1 MKLQRREKIFVT
13 VALVSAVI
21 FVVLQFVVLP
31 RWDKVRSDSGTLFE
45 AQKELRNSRE
55 LLASKQLRDQVA
67 ALRSRLDEQNHRLL
81 SAPDQ
86 NQAGAQFLTWLN
98 AGATQQQLGFTRSEF
113 LPPVPVGEKYMRIP
127 VRLELTGRITPITQF
142 LAAIT
147 SGDHLVSIDE
157 LELAGG
163 GDKEKR
169 IHCTF
174 VASALMAR
182 AK

>member
-1 MKLQRREKIFVT
+1 MKLQSRERRFVI
-13 VALVSAVI
+13 VALLCAVV

-31 RWDKVRSDSGTLFE
+31 RWDSARSNSGTLFE

-55 LLASKQLRDQVA
+55 LLATKQLRDQVT
-67 ALRSRLDEQNHRLL
+67 ALRSRLDEQNRRLL

-98 AGATQQQLGFTRSEF
+98 ASASQQQLGFVRSEF
-113 LPPVPVGEKYMRIP
+113 LPPVPVSEKYMRIP

-157 LELAGG
+157 LELASN

-169 IHCTF
+169 LHCTF
-174 VASALMAR
+174 VASALMA
-182 AK
+182 KVK

>member
-1 MKLQRREKIFVT
+1 MKLQRRERLFVI
-13 VALVSAVI
+13 VALLSAVV

-31 RWDKVRSDSGTLFE
+31 RWDNARTESGTLFE

-55 LLASKQLRDQVA
+55 LLATKQLRGQVA
-67 ALRSRLDEQNHRLL
+67 ALRSRLEEQNHRLL

-127 VRLELTGRITPITQF
+127 VRLELNGRITPITQL

-147 SGDHLVSIDE
+147 NGDHLVSIDE
-157 LELAGG
+157 LELVSGS
-163 GDKEKR
+163 DKEKR

-174 VASALMAR
+174 VVSALMAR
-182 AK
+182 IK